1 MRLFVI
7 YTIRFYRY
15 DYTKN
20 NNLITQYDPRQGGT
34 TMIRRSL
41 FVKNKIAIGL
51 AAASLALT
59 TASSQA
65 VTFDAGGF
73 DITFDSTFSYGQSI
87 RVEDRDFSLIGKSNN
102 PAFDWTGYNPALNT
116 IYSSQDVWAQSGSYS
131 NNGDAGNLNFDSGD
145 SFSKLLKGT
154 HDLSINKDNYG
165 LFTRFMYFY
174 DFALMDGD
182 FAYANPTSG
191 QSVDPCDDE
200 DTKEQSCADIRL
212 LDAFVWADFDLND
225 GKNPLSVRLGQQVVN
240 WGESTLI
247 SHGINV
253 NPVDIDR
260 LKAPGAELKEAFI
273 PVGMLWAS
281 LGITDNITLE
291 GFYQYQWHETR
302 LPAAGTYF
310 STNDFAAENGYHQNV
325 QLGFTSNPDIDVAFL
340 TESLNNLTATYAQVA
355 AAQGINPTSPEGQA
369 LLANMYLAHPT
380 KVALK
385 GKGSN
390 GKTEPDDGGQ
400 YGLRLGIFLPE
411 WNDTEI
417 ALYHVNYHSRRPL
430 ISGRVS
436 NFSQAA
442 IAQDLAMLSTTEIT
456 DDNVADLVAFS
467 KAENEYPEDIKL
479 YGVSFNTT
487 IGETAFAGEF
497 AFRQDE
503 PLQIDDVELLYTA
516 MPEQLAVAGIRPDF
530 AGISQMSIGDAISS
544 VGPGEVAKGYIERD
558 TSQIQFTAT
567 HLFGP
572 SLGADSWAVVGEV
585 GAVKIHDMP
594 DYDEMRLNVSGTGR
608 SGVITGPGTTDY
620 STLHLGLS
628 NGPEEKSFATGS
640 SWGYRL
646 IAKGDYFNLYNGIN
660 FSPRFVFSHDV
671 NGNTPDPMF
680 LFIEDRKSLGAT
692 MNFNYQNAWSLDVSY
707 NSFWG
712 GGGVNTS
719 SDRDYVSFNLKYSI

>member
-1 MRLFVI
+1 M
-7 YTIRFYRY
+7 
-15 DYTKN
+15 
-20 NNLITQYDPRQGGT
+20 ITHNYPRQGGY

-51 AAASLALT
+51 AAASLGLSA
-59 TASSQA
+59 AA
-65 VTFDAGGF
+65 NAANFEVGGF
-73 DITFDSTFSYGQSI
+73 DVTFDSTFSYGQSV
-87 RVEDRDFSLIGKSNN
+87 RVEDRDFDIIGKSNN
-102 PAFDWTGYNPALNT
+102 PAFDWTGYNPSLNT
-116 IYSSQDVWAQSGSYS
+116 IYSSQDVWAQPGSYS

-154 HDLSINKDNYG
+154 HDLSISKDNYG

-174 DFALMDGD
+174 DFELMDGD
-182 FAYANPTSG
+182 RAYVNPTSG
-191 QSVDPCDDE
+191 QGVDPCDDE

-212 LDAFVWADFDLND
+212 LDAYVWANFDLND
-225 GKNPLSVRLGQQVVN
+225 GNNPLSIRLGQQVVN

-281 LGITDNITLE
+281 LGITENITLE

-310 STNDFAAENGYHQNV
+310 STNDFAAENGYQQNV
-325 QLGFTSNPDIDVAFL
+325 QLGFTSNPDIDMAFL
-340 TESLNNLTATYAQVA
+340 TDSLNNLYTNFAQVA
-355 AAQGINPTSPEGQA
+355 AAQGIDPTSAEGQA

-385 GKGSN
+385 GKGDN

-400 YGLRLGIFLPE
+400 YGLRLGVFLPE
-411 WNDTEI
+411 WNDTEV

-442 IAQDLAMLSTTEIT
+442 IAQDLAMIATTEIT

-467 KAENEYPEDIKL
+467 KAENDYPEDIKL
-479 YGVSFNTT
+479 YGLSFNTT

-497 AFRQDE
+497 AFRKDE

-516 MPEQLAVAGIRPDF
+516 MPEQLALAGIRPDF
-530 AGISQMSIGDAISS
+530 AGISQMSFGDAISS
-544 VGPGEVAKGYIERD
+544 VAAGEVAQGYIERD

-620 STLHLGLS
+620 TTLQLGLS
-628 NGPEEKSFATGS
+628 NGPEEKSFATAS

-680 LFIEDRKSLGAT
+680 LFIEDRKSLGVT

-712 GGGVNTS
+712 GGDINTF

>member
-1 MRLFVI
+1 
-7 YTIRFYRY
+7 
-15 DYTKN
+15 
-20 NNLITQYDPRQGGT
+20 
-34 TMIRRSL
+34 MIRRSL

-51 AAASLALT
+51 AAASLGLSA
-59 TASSQA
+59 AA
-65 VTFDAGGF
+65 NAANFEVGGF
-73 DITFDSTFSYGQSI
+73 DVTFDSTFSYGQSV
-87 RVEDRDFSLIGKSNN
+87 RVEDRDFDIIGKSNN
-102 PAFDWTGYNPALNT
+102 PAFDWTGYNPSLNT
-116 IYSSQDVWAQSGSYS
+116 IYSSQDVWAQPGSYS

-154 HDLSINKDNYG
+154 HDLSISKDNYG

-174 DFALMDGD
+174 DFELMDGD
-182 FAYANPTSG
+182 RAYVNPTSG
-191 QSVDPCDDE
+191 QGVDPCDDD

-212 LDAFVWADFDLND
+212 LDAYVWANFDLND
-225 GKNPLSVRLGQQVVN
+225 GNNPLSIRLGQQVVN

-281 LGITDNITLE
+281 LGITENITLE

-310 STNDFAAENGYHQNV
+310 STNDFAAENGYQQNV
-325 QLGFTSNPDIDVAFL
+325 QLGFTSNPDIDMAFL
-340 TESLNNLTATYAQVA
+340 TDSLNNLYTNFAQVA
-355 AAQGINPTSPEGQA
+355 AAQGIDPTSAEGQA

-385 GKGSN
+385 GKGDN

-400 YGLRLGIFLPE
+400 YGLRLGVFLPE
-411 WNDTEI
+411 WNDTEV

-442 IAQDLAMLSTTEIT
+442 IAQDLAMIATTEIT

-467 KAENEYPEDIKL
+467 KAENDYPEDIKL
-479 YGVSFNTT
+479 YGLSFNTT

-497 AFRQDE
+497 AFRKDE

-516 MPEQLAVAGIRPDF
+516 MPEQLALAGIRPDF
-530 AGISQMSIGDAISS
+530 AGISQMSFGDAISS
-544 VGPGEVAKGYIERD
+544 VAAGEVAQGYIERD

-620 STLHLGLS
+620 TTLQLGLS
-628 NGPEEKSFATGS
+628 NGPEEKSFATAS

-680 LFIEDRKSLGAT
+680 LFIEDRKSLGVT

-712 GGGVNTS
+712 GGDINTF

>member
-1 MRLFVI
+1 
-7 YTIRFYRY
+7 
-15 DYTKN
+15 
-20 NNLITQYDPRQGGT
+20 
-34 TMIRRSL
+34 MIRRSL

-51 AAASLALT
+51 AAASLGLSA
-59 TASSQA
+59 AA
-65 VTFDAGGF
+65 NAANFEVGGF
-73 DITFDSTFSYGQSI
+73 DVTFDSTFSYGQSV
-87 RVEDRDFSLIGKSNN
+87 RVEDRDFDIIGKSNN
-102 PAFDWTGYNPALNT
+102 PAFDWTGYNPSLNT
-116 IYSSQDVWAQSGSYS
+116 IYSSQDVWAQPGSYS

-154 HDLSINKDNYG
+154 HDLSISKDNYG

-174 DFALMDGD
+174 DFELMDGD
-182 FAYANPTSG
+182 RAYVNPTSG
-191 QSVDPCDDE
+191 QGVDPCDDD

-212 LDAFVWADFDLND
+212 LDAYVWANFDLND
-225 GKNPLSVRLGQQVVN
+225 GNNPLSIRLGQQVVN

-281 LGITDNITLE
+281 LGITENITLE

-310 STNDFAAENGYHQNV
+310 STNDFAAENGYQQNV
-325 QLGFTSNPDIDVAFL
+325 QLGFTSNPDIDMAFL
-340 TESLNNLTATYAQVA
+340 TDSLNNLYTNFAQVA
-355 AAQGINPTSPEGQA
+355 AAQGIDPTSAEGQA

-385 GKGSN
+385 GKGDN

-400 YGLRLGIFLPE
+400 YGLRLGVFLPE
-411 WNDTEI
+411 WNDTEV

-442 IAQDLAMLSTTEIT
+442 IAQDLAMIATTEIT
-456 DDNVADLVAFS
+456 DDNVSDLVAFS
-467 KAENEYPEDIKL
+467 KAENDYPEDIKL
-479 YGVSFNTT
+479 YGLSFNTT

-497 AFRQDE
+497 AFRKDE

-516 MPEQLAVAGIRPDF
+516 MPEQLALAGIRPDF
-530 AGISQMSIGDAISS
+530 AGISQMSFGDAISS
-544 VGPGEVAKGYIERD
+544 VAAGEVAQGYIERD

-620 STLHLGLS
+620 TTLQLGLS
-628 NGPEEKSFATGS
+628 NGPEEKSFATAS

-680 LFIEDRKSLGAT
+680 LFIEDRKSLGVT

-712 GGGVNTS
+712 GGDINTF

>member
-1 MRLFVI
+1 M
-7 YTIRFYRY
+7 
-15 DYTKN
+15 
-20 NNLITQYDPRQGGT
+20 ITHNYPRQGGY

-51 AAASLALT
+51 AAASLGLSA
-59 TASSQA
+59 AA
-65 VTFDAGGF
+65 NAANFEVGGF
-73 DITFDSTFSYGQSI
+73 DVTFDSTFSYGQSV
-87 RVEDRDFSLIGKSNN
+87 RVEDRDFDIIGKSNN
-102 PAFDWTGYNPALNT
+102 PAFDWTGYNPSLNT
-116 IYSSQDVWAQSGSYS
+116 IYSSQDVWAQPGSYS

-154 HDLSINKDNYG
+154 HDLSISKDNYG

-174 DFALMDGD
+174 DFELMDGD
-182 FAYANPTSG
+182 RAYVNPTSG
-191 QSVDPCDDE
+191 QGVDPCDDD

-212 LDAFVWADFDLND
+212 LDAYVWANFDLND
-225 GKNPLSVRLGQQVVN
+225 GNNPLSIRLGQQVVN

-281 LGITDNITLE
+281 LGITENITLE

-310 STNDFAAENGYHQNV
+310 STNDFAAENGYQQNV
-325 QLGFTSNPDIDVAFL
+325 QLGFTSNPDIDMAFL
-340 TESLNNLTATYAQVA
+340 TDSLNNLYTNFAQVA
-355 AAQGINPTSPEGQA
+355 AAQGIDPTSAEGQA

-385 GKGSN
+385 GKGDN

-400 YGLRLGIFLPE
+400 YGLRLGVFLPE
-411 WNDTEI
+411 WNDTEV

-442 IAQDLAMLSTTEIT
+442 IAQDLAMIATTEIT
-456 DDNVADLVAFS
+456 DDNVADLIAFS
-467 KAENEYPEDIKL
+467 KAENDYPEDIKL
-479 YGVSFNTT
+479 YGLSFNTT

-497 AFRQDE
+497 AFRKDE

-516 MPEQLAVAGIRPDF
+516 MPEQLALAGIRPDF
-530 AGISQMSIGDAISS
+530 AGISQMSFGDAISS
-544 VGPGEVAKGYIERD
+544 VAAGEVAQGYIERD

-620 STLHLGLS
+620 TTLQLGLS
-628 NGPEEKSFATGS
+628 NGPEEKSFATAS

-680 LFIEDRKSLGAT
+680 LFIEDRKSLGVT

-712 GGGVNTS
+712 GGDINTF

>member
-1 MRLFVI
+1 
-7 YTIRFYRY
+7 
-15 DYTKN
+15 
-20 NNLITQYDPRQGGT
+20 
-34 TMIRRSL
+34 MIRRSL

-51 AAASLALT
+51 AAASLGLSA
-59 TASSQA
+59 AA
-65 VTFDAGGF
+65 NAANFEVGGF
-73 DITFDSTFSYGQSI
+73 DVTFDSTFSYGQSV
-87 RVEDRDFSLIGKSNN
+87 RVEDRDFDIIGKSNN
-102 PAFDWTGYNPALNT
+102 PAFDWTGYNPSLNT
-116 IYSSQDVWAQSGSYS
+116 IYSSQDVWAQPGSYS

-154 HDLSINKDNYG
+154 HDLSISKDNYG

-174 DFALMDGD
+174 DFELMDGD
-182 FAYANPTSG
+182 RAYVNPTSG
-191 QSVDPCDDE
+191 QGVDPCDDE

-212 LDAFVWADFDLND
+212 LDAYVWANFDLND
-225 GKNPLSVRLGQQVVN
+225 GNNPLSIRLGQQVVN

-281 LGITDNITLE
+281 LGITENITLE

-310 STNDFAAENGYHQNV
+310 STNDFAAENGYQQNV
-325 QLGFTSNPDIDVAFL
+325 QLGFTSNPDIDMAFL
-340 TESLNNLTATYAQVA
+340 TDSLNNLYTNFAQVA
-355 AAQGINPTSPEGQA
+355 AAQGIDPTSAEGQA

-385 GKGSN
+385 GKGDN

-400 YGLRLGIFLPE
+400 YGLRLGVFLPE
-411 WNDTEI
+411 WNDTEV

-442 IAQDLAMLSTTEIT
+442 IAQDLAMIATTEIT

-467 KAENEYPEDIKL
+467 KAENDYPEDIKL
-479 YGVSFNTT
+479 YGLSFNTT

-497 AFRQDE
+497 AFRKDE

-516 MPEQLAVAGIRPDF
+516 MPEQLALAGIRPDF
-530 AGISQMSIGDAISS
+530 AGISQMSFGDAISS
-544 VGPGEVAKGYIERD
+544 VAAGEVAQGYIERD

-620 STLHLGLS
+620 TTLQLGLS
-628 NGPEEKSFATGS
+628 NGPEEKSFATAS

-680 LFIEDRKSLGAT
+680 LFIEDRKSLGVT

-712 GGGVNTS
+712 GGDINTF

>member
-1 MRLFVI
+1 M
-7 YTIRFYRY
+7 
-15 DYTKN
+15 
-20 NNLITQYDPRQGGT
+20 ITHNYPRQGGY

-51 AAASLALT
+51 AAASLGLSA
-59 TASSQA
+59 AA
-65 VTFDAGGF
+65 NGANFEVGGF
-73 DITFDSTFSYGQSI
+73 DVTFDSTFSYGQSV
-87 RVEDRDFSLIGKSNN
+87 RVEDRDFDIIGKSNN
-102 PAFDWTGYNPALNT
+102 PAFDWTGYNPSLNT
-116 IYSSQDVWAQSGSYS
+116 IYSSQDVWAQPGSYS

-154 HDLSINKDNYG
+154 HDLSISKDNYG

-174 DFALMDGD
+174 DFELMDGD
-182 FAYANPTSG
+182 RAYVNPTSG
-191 QSVDPCDDE
+191 QGVDPCDDD

-212 LDAFVWADFDLND
+212 LDAYVWANFDLND
-225 GKNPLSVRLGQQVVN
+225 GNNPLSIRLGQQVVN

-281 LGITDNITLE
+281 LGITENITLE

-310 STNDFAAENGYHQNV
+310 STNDFAAENGYQQNV
-325 QLGFTSNPDIDVAFL
+325 QLGFTSNPDIDMAFL
-340 TESLNNLTATYAQVA
+340 TDSLNNLYTNFAQVA
-355 AAQGINPTSPEGQA
+355 AAQGIDPTSAEGQA

-385 GKGSN
+385 GKGDN

-400 YGLRLGIFLPE
+400 YGLRLGVFLPE
-411 WNDTEI
+411 WNDTEV

-442 IAQDLAMLSTTEIT
+442 IAQDLAMIATTEIT
-456 DDNVADLVAFS
+456 DDNVADLIAFS
-467 KAENEYPEDIKL
+467 KAENDYPEDIKL
-479 YGVSFNTT
+479 YGLSFNTT

-497 AFRQDE
+497 AFRKDE

-516 MPEQLAVAGIRPDF
+516 MPEQLALAGIRPDF
-530 AGISQMSIGDAISS
+530 AGISQMSFGDAISS
-544 VGPGEVAKGYIERD
+544 VAAGEVAQGYIERD

-620 STLHLGLS
+620 TTLQLGLS
-628 NGPEEKSFATGS
+628 NGPEEKSFATAS

-680 LFIEDRKSLGAT
+680 LFIEDRKSLGVT

-712 GGGVNTS
+712 GGDINTF

>member
-1 MRLFVI
+1 
-7 YTIRFYRY
+7 
-15 DYTKN
+15 
-20 NNLITQYDPRQGGT
+20 LITHNYPRQGGY

-51 AAASLALT
+51 AAASLGLSA
-59 TASSQA
+59 AA
-65 VTFDAGGF
+65 NAANFEVGGF
-73 DITFDSTFSYGQSI
+73 DVAFDSTFSYGQSV
-87 RVEDRDFSLIGKSNN
+87 RVEDRDFDIIGKSNN
-102 PAFDWTGYNPALNT
+102 PAFDWTGYNPSLNT
-116 IYSSQDVWAQSGSYS
+116 IYSSQDVWAQPGSYS

-154 HDLSINKDNYG
+154 HDLSISKDNYG

-174 DFALMDGD
+174 DFELMDGD
-182 FAYANPTSG
+182 RAYVNPTSG
-191 QSVDPCDDE
+191 QGVDPCDDD

-212 LDAFVWADFDLND
+212 LDAYVWANFDLND
-225 GKNPLSVRLGQQVVN
+225 GNNPLSIRLGQQVVN

-281 LGITDNITLE
+281 LGITENITLE

-310 STNDFAAENGYHQNV
+310 STNDFAAENGYQQNV
-325 QLGFTSNPDIDVAFL
+325 QLGFTSNPDIDMAFL
-340 TESLNNLTATYAQVA
+340 TDSLNNLYTNFAQVA
-355 AAQGINPTSPEGQA
+355 AAQGIDPTSAEGQA

-385 GKGSN
+385 GKGDN

-400 YGLRLGIFLPE
+400 YGLRLGVFLPE
-411 WNDTEI
+411 WNDTEV

-442 IAQDLAMLSTTEIT
+442 IAQDLAMIATTEIT

-467 KAENEYPEDIKL
+467 KAENDYPEDIKL
-479 YGVSFNTT
+479 YGLSFNTT

-497 AFRQDE
+497 TFRKDE

-516 MPEQLAVAGIRPDF
+516 MPEQLALAGIRPDF
-530 AGISQMSIGDAISS
+530 AGISQMSFGDAISS
-544 VGPGEVAKGYIERD
+544 VAAGEVAQGYIERD

-620 STLHLGLS
+620 TTLQLGLS
-628 NGPEEKSFATGS
+628 NGPEEKSFATAS

-680 LFIEDRKSLGAT
+680 LFIEDRKSLGVT

-712 GGGVNTS
+712 GGDINTF

>member
-1 MRLFVI
+1 M
-7 YTIRFYRY
+7 
-15 DYTKN
+15 
-20 NNLITQYDPRQGGT
+20 ITHNYPRQGGY

-51 AAASLALT
+51 AAASLGLSA
-59 TASSQA
+59 AA
-65 VTFDAGGF
+65 NAANFEVGGF
-73 DITFDSTFSYGQSI
+73 DVTFDSTFSYGQSV
-87 RVEDRDFSLIGKSNN
+87 RVEDRDFDIIGKSNN
-102 PAFDWTGYNPALNT
+102 PAFDWTGYNPSLNT
-116 IYSSQDVWAQSGSYS
+116 IYSSQDVWAQPGSYS

-154 HDLSINKDNYG
+154 HDLSISKDNYG

-174 DFALMDGD
+174 DFELMDGD
-182 FAYANPTSG
+182 RAYANPTSG
-191 QSVDPCDDE
+191 QGVDPCDDD

-212 LDAFVWADFDLND
+212 LDAYVWANFDLND
-225 GKNPLSVRLGQQVVN
+225 GNNPLSIRLGQQVVN

-281 LGITDNITLE
+281 LGITENITLE

-310 STNDFAAENGYHQNV
+310 STNDFAAENGYQQNV

-340 TESLNNLTATYAQVA
+340 TDSLNNLYTNFAQVA
-355 AAQGINPTSPEGQA
+355 AAQGIDPTSAEGQA

-385 GKGSN
+385 GKGDN

-400 YGLRLGIFLPE
+400 YGLRLGVFLPE
-411 WNDTEI
+411 WNDTEV

-442 IAQDLAMLSTTEIT
+442 IAQDLAMIATTEIT

-467 KAENEYPEDIKL
+467 KAENDYPEDIKL
-479 YGVSFNTT
+479 YGLSFNTT

-497 AFRQDE
+497 AFRKDE

-516 MPEQLAVAGIRPDF
+516 MPEQLALAGIRPDF
-530 AGISQMSIGDAISS
+530 AGISQMSFGDAISS
-544 VGPGEVAKGYIERD
+544 VAAGEVAQGYIERD

-620 STLHLGLS
+620 TTLQLGLS
-628 NGPEEKSFATGS
+628 NGPEEKSFATAS

-680 LFIEDRKSLGAT
+680 LFIEDRKSLGVT

-712 GGGVNTS
+712 GGDINTF

>member
-1 MRLFVI
+1 M
-7 YTIRFYRY
+7 
-15 DYTKN
+15 
-20 NNLITQYDPRQGGT
+20 ITQNDPRQGGT
-34 TMIRRSL
+34 KMIRRSL
-41 FVKNKIAIGL
+41 FVKNRIAIGL
-51 AAASLALT
+51 AAASLGLSA
-59 TASSQA
+59 ASTQA
-65 VTFDAGGF
+65 VTFEAGGF
-73 DITFDSTFSYGQSI
+73 DITFDSTFSYGQSV
-87 RVEDRDFSLIGKSNN
+87 RVEDRDFNLIGKSNN
-102 PAFDWTGYNPALNT
+102 PAFDWTGYSPALSNT
-116 IYSSQDVWAQSGSYS
+116 IYSSQDVWAQPGSYS

-174 DFALMDGD
+174 DFALMDGNH
-182 FAYANPTSG
+182 AYSNPTSG
-191 QSVDPCDDE
+191 QGVDPCDDK
-200 DTKEQSCADIRL
+200 DTKAQSCADIRL

-225 GKNPLSVRLGQQVVN
+225 GNNPLSVRLGQQVVN

-273 PVGMLWAS
+273 PIGMLWAS
-281 LGITDNITLE
+281 LGITENITLE
-291 GFYQYQWHETR
+291 GFYQYQWQETR

-310 STNDFAAENGYHQNV
+310 STNDFAAENGYQQNV

-340 TESLNNLTATYAQVA
+340 TDSLNNLTSDFALAA
-355 AAQGINPTSPEGQA
+355 AAQGIDPSSAEGSA
-369 LLANMYLAHPT
+369 LLAQMYLAYPT

-385 GKGSN
+385 GKGDN
-390 GKTEPDDGGQ
+390 GKTEPEDGGQ
-400 YGLRLGIFLPE
+400 YGLRLGVFLPE
-411 WNDTEI
+411 FNDTEI

-442 IAQDLAMLSTTEIT
+442 IAQDLAMIMTTEIT
-456 DDNVADLVAFS
+456 SDNVADLTAFS
-467 KAENEYPEDIKL
+467 KAENDYPEDIKL
-479 YGVSFNTT
+479 YGLSFNTT

-516 MPEQLAVAGIRPDF
+516 MPEQLALAGLRPDF
-530 AGISQMSIGDAISS
+530 AGISQMSFGDDISS
-544 VGPGEVAKGYIERD
+544 VGAGEVAQGYIERD

-585 GAVKIHDMP
+585 GAVKIHNMP
-594 DYDEMRLNVSGTGR
+594 EYDEMRLNVSGTGR
-608 SGVITGPGTTDY
+608 SGTITGPGTTDY
-620 STLHLGLS
+620 STLQLGLS
-628 NGPEEKSFATGS
+628 NGAEEKSFATAS

-646 IAKGDYFNLYNGIN
+646 IAKGDYFNLYKGIN

-712 GGGVNTS
+712 GGDINTF

>member
-1 MRLFVI
+1 M
-7 YTIRFYRY
+7 
-15 DYTKN
+15 
-20 NNLITQYDPRQGGT
+20 ITHNYPRQGGY

-51 AAASLALT
+51 AAASLGLSA
-59 TASSQA
+59 AA
-65 VTFDAGGF
+65 NAANFEVGGF
-73 DITFDSTFSYGQSI
+73 DVTFDSTFSYGQSV
-87 RVEDRDFSLIGKSNN
+87 RVEDRDFDIIGKSNN
-102 PAFDWTGYNPALNT
+102 PAFDWTGYNPSLNT
-116 IYSSQDVWAQSGSYS
+116 IYSSQDVWAQPGSYS

-154 HDLSINKDNYG
+154 HDLSISKDNYG

-174 DFALMDGD
+174 DFELMDGD
-182 FAYANPTSG
+182 RAYVNPTSG
-191 QSVDPCDDE
+191 QGVDPCDDD

-212 LDAFVWADFDLND
+212 LDAYVWANFDLND
-225 GKNPLSVRLGQQVVN
+225 GNNPLSIRLGQQVVN

-281 LGITDNITLE
+281 LGITENITLE

-310 STNDFAAENGYHQNV
+310 STNDFAAENGYQQNV
-325 QLGFTSNPDIDVAFL
+325 QLGFTSNPDIDMAFL
-340 TESLNNLTATYAQVA
+340 TDSLNNLYTNFAQVA
-355 AAQGINPTSPEGQA
+355 AAQGIDPTSAEGQA

-385 GKGSN
+385 GKGDN

-400 YGLRLGIFLPE
+400 YGLRLGVFLPE
-411 WNDTEI
+411 WNDTEV

-436 NFSQAA
+436 NFSQAS
-442 IAQDLAMLSTTEIT
+442 IAQDLAMIATTEIT

-467 KAENEYPEDIKL
+467 KAENDYPEDIKL
-479 YGVSFNTT
+479 YGLSFNTT

-497 AFRQDE
+497 AFRKDE

-516 MPEQLAVAGIRPDF
+516 MPEQLALAGIRPDF
-530 AGISQMSIGDAISS
+530 AGISQMSFGDAISS
-544 VGPGEVAKGYIERD
+544 VAAGEVSQGYIERD

-620 STLHLGLS
+620 TTLQLGLS
-628 NGPEEKSFATGS
+628 NGPEEKSFATAS

-680 LFIEDRKSLGAT
+680 LFIEDRKSLGVT

-712 GGGVNTS
+712 GGDINTF

>member
-1 MRLFVI
+1 M
-7 YTIRFYRY
+7 
-15 DYTKN
+15 
-20 NNLITQYDPRQGGT
+20 ITHNYPRQGGY

-51 AAASLALT
+51 AAASLGLSA
-59 TASSQA
+59 AA
-65 VTFDAGGF
+65 NAANFEVGGF
-73 DITFDSTFSYGQSI
+73 DVTFDSTFSYGQSV
-87 RVEDRDFSLIGKSNN
+87 RVEDRDFDIIGKSNN
-102 PAFDWTGYNPALNT
+102 PAFDWTGYNPSLNT
-116 IYSSQDVWAQSGSYS
+116 IYSSQDVWAQPGSYS

-154 HDLSINKDNYG
+154 HDLSISKDNYG

-174 DFALMDGD
+174 DFELMDGD
-182 FAYANPTSG
+182 RAYVNPTSG
-191 QSVDPCDDE
+191 QGVDPCDDD

-212 LDAFVWADFDLND
+212 LDAYVWANFDLND
-225 GKNPLSVRLGQQVVN
+225 GNNPLSIRLGQQVVN

-281 LGITDNITLE
+281 LGITENITLE

-310 STNDFAAENGYHQNV
+310 STNDFAAENGYQQNV
-325 QLGFTSNPDIDVAFL
+325 QLGFTSNPDIDMAFL
-340 TESLNNLTATYAQVA
+340 TDSLNNLYTNFAQVA
-355 AAQGINPTSPEGQA
+355 AAQGIDPTSAEGQA

-385 GKGSN
+385 GKGDN

-400 YGLRLGIFLPE
+400 YGLRLGVFLPE
-411 WNDTEI
+411 WNDTEV

-442 IAQDLAMLSTTEIT
+442 IAQDLAMIATTEIT

-467 KAENEYPEDIKL
+467 KAENDYPEDIKL
-479 YGVSFNTT
+479 YGLSFNTT

-497 AFRQDE
+497 AFRKDE

-516 MPEQLAVAGIRPDF
+516 MPEQLALAGIRPDF
-530 AGISQMSIGDAISS
+530 AGISQMSFGDAISS
-544 VGPGEVAKGYIERD
+544 VAAGEVAQGYIERD

-572 SLGADSWAVVGEV
+572 SLGADSWAVVGEL

-620 STLHLGLS
+620 TTLQLGLS
-628 NGPEEKSFATGS
+628 NGPEEKSFATAS

-680 LFIEDRKSLGAT
+680 LFIEDRKSLGVT

-712 GGGVNTS
+712 GGDINTF

>member
-1 MRLFVI
+1 
-7 YTIRFYRY
+7 
-15 DYTKN
+15 
-20 NNLITQYDPRQGGT
+20 LITHNYPRQGGY

-51 AAASLALT
+51 AAASLGLSA
-59 TASSQA
+59 AA
-65 VTFDAGGF
+65 NAANFEVGGF
-73 DITFDSTFSYGQSI
+73 DVTFDSTFSYGQSV
-87 RVEDRDFSLIGKSNN
+87 RVEDRDFDIIGKSNN
-102 PAFDWTGYNPALNT
+102 PAFDWTGYNPSLNT
-116 IYSSQDVWAQSGSYS
+116 IYSSQDVWAQPGSYS

-154 HDLSINKDNYG
+154 HDLSISKDNYG

-174 DFALMDGD
+174 DFELMDGD
-182 FAYANPTSG
+182 RAYVNPTSG
-191 QSVDPCDDE
+191 QGVDPCDDD

-212 LDAFVWADFDLND
+212 LDAYVWANFDLND
-225 GKNPLSVRLGQQVVN
+225 GNNPLSIRLGQQVVN

-281 LGITDNITLE
+281 LGITENITLE

-310 STNDFAAENGYHQNV
+310 STNDFAAENGYQQNV
-325 QLGFTSNPDIDVAFL
+325 QLGFTSNPDIDMAFL
-340 TESLNNLTATYAQVA
+340 TDSLNNLYTNFAQVA
-355 AAQGINPTSPEGQA
+355 AAQGIDPTSAEGQA

-385 GKGSN
+385 GKGDN

-400 YGLRLGIFLPE
+400 YGLRLGVFLPE
-411 WNDTEI
+411 WNDTEV

-436 NFSQAA
+436 NFSQAS
-442 IAQDLAMLSTTEIT
+442 IAQDLAMIATTEIT

-467 KAENEYPEDIKL
+467 KAENDYPEDIKL
-479 YGVSFNTT
+479 YGLSFNTT

-497 AFRQDE
+497 AFRKDE

-516 MPEQLAVAGIRPDF
+516 MPEQLALAGIRPDF
-530 AGISQMSIGDAISS
+530 AGISQMSFGDAISS
-544 VGPGEVAKGYIERD
+544 VAAGEVAQGYIERD

-620 STLHLGLS
+620 TTLQLGLS
-628 NGPEEKSFATGS
+628 NGPEEKSFATAS

-680 LFIEDRKSLGAT
+680 LFIEDRKSLGVT

-712 GGGVNTS
+712 GGDINTF